1 MMAGEAGSTDDGA
14 GGRRRSGFVAW
25 VDAARRSARP
35 VTAGALMLVMSA
47 PGQTAVVSVF
57 VDPMI
62 IGLSLDRATRWRLRQ
77 DWWAPVC

>member
-1 MMAGEAGSTDDGA
+1 MTERAGA
-14 GGRRRSGFVAW
+14 GGRGLSRGSMRRDGLLSPVA
-25 VDAARRSARP
+25 
-35 VTAGALMLVMSA
+35 AGALMLVMTA

-62 IGLSLDRATRWRLRQ
+62 IGLSLDRPTRWRLRQ